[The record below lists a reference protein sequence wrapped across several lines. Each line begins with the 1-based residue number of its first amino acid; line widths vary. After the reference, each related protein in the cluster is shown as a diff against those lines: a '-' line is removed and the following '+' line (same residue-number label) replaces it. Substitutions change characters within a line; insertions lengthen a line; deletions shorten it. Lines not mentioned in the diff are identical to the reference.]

1 MEAPSMV
8 SNKKAKLYIGIPK
21 ETSFQENRVPLIPD
35 SVALLTNHGHEIV
48 IEAGAGAASKIEDS
62 DFSEAGAKI
71 AYSAEEVY
79 KADIILKVAPPSKE
93 EVQLLQNKQDNSFL
107 FWIGSLAIY
116 LGFIGRI
123 IHYPYANY
131 LLITGII
138 LSAISFI
145 YDPFKSSNKNDDL
158 IDQDETF

>member
-1 MEAPSMV
+1 METK
-8 SNKKAKLYIGIPK
+8 NLKLAANTCYLIGIFCAMLIF
-21 ETSFQENRVPLIPD
+21 TGNTFSFYKVIRIAFYV
-35 SVALLTNHGHEIV
+35 SGALGLL
-48 IEAGAGAASKIEDS
+48 
-62 DFSEAGAKI
+62 FSLFQI
-71 AYSAEEVY
+71 
-79 KADIILKVAPPSKE
+79 
-93 EVQLLQNKQDNSFL
+93 LQNKQDNSFL